1 MQPDQPWYL
10 PVNGQ
15 AGSVVFTYHGLH
27 TRQPGSRIDQRLF
40 RNSISE
46 HSFLNQLEKLRSS
59 VVAKV
64 IGSQS
69 RLIFKTLFRNHEIV
83 LTFDDGYANSFRAAE
98 MFFDKFGKAPLT
110 VFLTTGLVGSSRSI
124 WTVEVALLLLK
135 ARFSGPTIEFDG
147 DGFAIGSEE
156 ERLETFNLVRY
167 KLKKMPARKR
177 QSNCR
182 LIFDQALPGE
192 LELLM
197 SEYPEFRLLNLE
209 QIREMRSI
217 GVRFQPHGHDHEI
230 LHENQ
235 DSETMRRE
243 IVESKAFIEGRL
255 KEKCTHFAYANGT
268 YCDAAISILEENGFA
283 GAFTTKTGVAMK
295 LQNNFEIPRF
305 TPSSNLQKY
314 KRQLRGKYV

>member
-98 MFFDKFGKAPLT
+98 MFFDKFGEAPLT